1 VRNADLR
8 WEWYPNEEDSL
19 SIALFYK
26 DIDKPIERVVQ
37 LASGTAGNSRTFRNA
52 ESGELSGVEIEGR
65 KEFLLSDDYSRSLFV
80 SFNASVIESEVS
92 LVNDDPREL
101 QGQPEYT
108 ANLVIGYD
116 DFSNGQQL
124 TFLMNQN
131 GASIADVGLSG
142 APDVYLEPRME
153 ANLVYR
159 WDISETATFK
169 AKLDNIFNSEIEYT
183 QGGQTFQSYEKS
195 TKVSVSIDWDF

>member
-1 VRNADLR
+1 MR

-80 SFNASVIESEVS
+80 SFNASVIESEVT

-101 QGQPEYT
+101 QKAEYT

-124 TFLMNQN
+124 TFLVTRTEHRLLMLVYPERQMCIWNQN
-131 GASIADVGLSG
+131 GGQSCLSLG
-142 APDVYLEPRME
+142 H
-153 ANLVYR
+153 
-159 WDISETATFK
+159 
-169 AKLDNIFNSEIEYT
+169 
-183 QGGQTFQSYEKS
+183 
-195 TKVSVSIDWDF
+195 